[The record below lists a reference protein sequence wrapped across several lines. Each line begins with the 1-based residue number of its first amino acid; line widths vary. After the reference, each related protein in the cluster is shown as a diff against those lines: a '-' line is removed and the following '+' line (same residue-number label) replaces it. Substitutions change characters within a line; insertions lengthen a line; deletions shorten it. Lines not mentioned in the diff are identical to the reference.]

1 MRTTAPVVLLLAMLA
16 CSNGKEAL
24 YSGTIEVDQVRVSPR
39 VGGTVEALLV
49 GRGDLVEEG
58 ELLVRIDDTE
68 PQLAVRQAGAAVDAA
83 QAGLATMLEGAR
95 RQEISSAASA
105 AEAALA
111 AEQQAEADL
120 ERARELYDAGAISDL
135 ALQSAETGAVQAASA
150 RSRALQAYS
159 MTLEGARSTEID
171 AATAALEAAEASLDL
186 ALARLQ
192 WTEVRSPL
200 SGLVTDTAVLPGENV
215 SPGITLLTVSD
226 TDTVKAVFYV
236 SEPDLALLSPGLTV
250 EVSTGTGDGGTVTG
264 VMAWI
269 SDRAEFTPSRVE
281 TREERTSLVYRAEA
295 VLPNPG
301 GLFKAGMPVD
311 VRVAGPR

>member
-1 MRTTAPVVLLLAMLA
+1 
-16 CSNGKEAL
+16 
-24 YSGTIEVDQVRVSPR
+24 
-39 VGGTVEALLV
+39 
-49 GRGDLVEEG
+49 
-58 ELLVRIDDTE
+58 
-68 PQLAVRQAGAAVDAA
+68 
-83 QAGLATMLEGAR
+83 MLEGAR
-95 RQEISSAASA
+95 RQEVSSAASA

-120 ERARELYDAGAISDL
+120 ARARELHDAGAISDQ
-135 ALQSAETGAVQAASA
+135 ALQSAETGAVRAASA
-150 RSRALQAYS
+150 RSQALQAYS

-171 AATAALEAAEASLDL
+171 AATAAVEAAEASLDL

-200 SGLVTDTAVLPGENV
+200 TGLVTDTAVLPGENV
-215 SPGITLLTVSD
+215 SPGMTLLTVSD

-236 SEPDLALLSPGLTV
+236 SEPDLALLSPGLPV
-250 EVSTGTGDGGTVTG
+250 EVSTGTGETAAG
-264 VMAWI
+264 VIAWI

-295 VLPNPG
+295 LLPNPD

-311 VRVAGPR
+311 VTVAGPR